1 MAKNIPA
8 VTIGNETY
16 EIKDLTA
23 REHLVEVKPGN
34 TPPTSPD
41 NKLWIKD
48 EQRTFEVPTMEEF
61 NEQNKRRLP
70 IAPTT
75 NGVYRLK
82 CTVNNG
88 TVTYTW
94 EPEN

>member
-16 EIKDLTA
+16 EIKDTTA
-23 REHLVEVKPGN
+23 REHLVEVKPGH

-48 EQRTFEVPTMEEF
+48 ETHVYEVPTMEDL
-61 NEQNKRRLP
+61 NALNKKLLP
-70 IAPTT
+70 TAPTT
-75 NGVYRLK
+75 NGIYRLK

-88 TVTYTW
+88 TVVYTW
-94 EPEN
+94 ESEI

>member
-1 MAKNIPA
+1 MAKCIPA

-23 REHLVEVKPGN
+23 REHLVEVKPGS

-41 NKLWIKD
+41 NKLWIKN
-48 EQRTFEVPTMEEF
+48 EVHAYEVPTMEEF
-61 NEQNKRRLP
+61 NAQKKRLLP
-70 IAPTT
+70 AAPTT

-88 TVTYTW
+88 TITYEW
-94 EPEN
+94 ELEH